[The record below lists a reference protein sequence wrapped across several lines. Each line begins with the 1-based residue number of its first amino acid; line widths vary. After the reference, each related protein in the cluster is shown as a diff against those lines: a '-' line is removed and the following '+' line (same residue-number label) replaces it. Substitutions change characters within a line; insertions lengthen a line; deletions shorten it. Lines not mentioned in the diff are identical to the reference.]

1 MLQPTQKRKVRKEAI
16 YTEQRNVGTREQM
29 DTLGAAES

>member
-1 MLQPTQKRKVRKEAI
+1 MLQSIQKSKVRKEAM
-16 YTEQRNVGTREQM
+16 YTEQRNVETHEQM